1 MKFILTITFVLF
13 ISLFANAQE
22 NTAAVEKMNNIKEVV
37 CVNKKI
43 TISTEIEIVR
53 LYRTR
58 NHNVLK
64 ALSFETKYNKTK
76 LA

>member
-13 ISLFANAQE
+13 IGLFANAQE
-22 NTAAVEKMNNIKEVV
+22 NTAKSKQMDATESVVYVNKEVI
-37 CVNKKI
+37 K
-43 TISTEIEIVR
+43 STEIKIVR
-53 LYRTR
+53 LYKTK

-64 ALSFETKYNKTK
+64 ALSFETRYNKTK